1 MTKLTEQI
9 QRYNVVHMPPKG
21 ERTMQPFEHGMWV
34 RTTDHLEALARLS
47 EQQAGALPDAQW
59 DAIEQARMFIGG
71 IERQDGGLFDGQ
83 LEAMRGLHRILAQR
97 APVPAPKWFL
107 PEDDVRLGRQIV
119 VTVNGDYSTTKP
131 APGPPN
137 VGSACGHPTQEQI
150 ESWNTHRIPDVSLQG
165 IAPAPQSTEDVV
177 DRMQHAYLDAVEVSE
192 HNACKTGT
200 VCSVGMTAALAEA
213 RRGMYNEAEIE
224 KIVEVLKE
232 MEEIYRDV
240 RSAEIDSFTL
250 QPVRLLLARLS
261 AREQPSKEQPVI

>member
-1 MTKLTEQI
+1 MKLNKQQRQI
-9 QRYNVVHMPPKG
+9 ARKALKNADAPLGLTQY
-21 ERTMQPFEHGMWV
+21 ERV
-34 RTTDHLEALARLS
+34 YAAVEAVL
-47 EQQAGALPDAQW
+47 EQQAWPTDEECRADAP
-59 DAIEQARMFIGG
+59 GG
-71 IERQDGGLFDGQ
+71 P
-83 LEAMRGLHRILAQR
+83 LAQR